1 MYTKIILK
9 YIVIIA
15 IKLNST
21 CTARSWQN
29 NNGQPHFYAPENIKT
44 PTGSLAGSQPTF
56 SIYVPVGSTIIVQVI
71 QVFQCGPQLLTVARW
86 FEVGVH
92 LLLTNQFLS
101 QHNVVGLYIKHNTEI
116 HIEHIQNDSPLQL
129 IENYSARVVHA
140 YSNRF
145 NQVKWLSPNQLN
157 VFIGHI
163 N

>member
-1 MYTKIILK
+1 M
-9 YIVIIA
+9 
-15 IKLNST
+15 
-21 CTARSWQN
+21 
-29 NNGQPHFYAPENIKT
+29 
-44 PTGSLAGSQPTF
+44 
-56 SIYVPVGSTIIVQVI
+56 
-71 QVFQCGPQLLTVARW
+71 
-86 FEVGVH
+86 GVH

-101 QHNVVGLYIKHNTEI
+101 QNNVVGLYIKHNTEI